1 MIKAKK
7 AKTYIDKILLHPKKK
22 KFNPYSYMKPEGKDN
37 NFNFTNCISYN
48 IVENVTQLKNRE
60 ISSTNLNLFLLGNLS
75 LYFTQEKIT
84 TKNNKLK
91 EKTNDNNYNRKNKK
105 IIKKKEIYNC
115 TLLDKYECYIPT
127 KRIPFLNKK
136 ITDIKNL
143 KKDSNK
149 NVRKNYKDIKIPSN
163 LRNINLFRPI
173 GKFFSSNI
181 TNSIVQLQQKND
193 NNINNNMN
201 LKNVDCTSEAL
212 NSTITF
218 NNNICEDINE
228 NDSSGDYSIIN
239 ESSDNIFREKE
250 FMNLLKKSTTFPK
263 YRGLTELIECP
274 LEDPYSP
281 EIRCNNFIKLLEEF
295 INDDTS
301 DYIEDNSNNNSNY
314 ITNFTSNTNQ
324 ENTII
329 NLYEDNNLDIN
340 NNKSVFIINP
350 SNNKTC
356 INDIDKLPRTSSKS
370 GKLLKVDS
378 NMLTSFNNSS
388 IIDKTSMSDDY
399 DELDNYRKDESIF
412 AFFEDENDKKK
423 NAKKIDMKIKRLLP
437 KTALKHVNK
446 MSNQYIYLMHDKFK
460 KISDKIEDA
469 KTFICDNDMVKK
481 FFVQKLKEYLLN
493 IGISSKKINEKIIK
507 FALYTKEEF
516 DFEFF
521 MSIFDIIFMDN
532 SKENLRFKFLL
543 LLNII
548 KQNDEN
554 NEILV
559 EKQINMFFDLIEC
572 ERVYIR
578 KFCEKLGE
586 RLILRYKAIYRKK
599 NSDKNIQ
606 DKKFIYAKLKIIL
619 ESFLDVLGS

>member
-412 AFFEDENDKKK
+412 AFFEDENDRKK

>member
-1 MIKAKK
+1 M
-7 AKTYIDKILLHPKKK
+7 
-22 KFNPYSYMKPEGKDN
+22 
-37 NFNFTNCISYN
+37 
-48 IVENVTQLKNRE
+48 
-60 ISSTNLNLFLLGNLS
+60 
-75 LYFTQEKIT
+75 
-84 TKNNKLK
+84 
-91 EKTNDNNYNRKNKK
+91 
-105 IIKKKEIYNC
+105 
-115 TLLDKYECYIPT
+115 
-127 KRIPFLNKK
+127 NKK

-412 AFFEDENDKKK
+412 AFFEDENDRKK

>member
-48 IVENVTQLKNRE
+48 IVENFTQLKNRE

-218 NNNICEDINE
+218 NNNIYEDINE

-281 EIRCNNFIKLLEEF
+281 EIRCDNFIKLLEEF

-301 DYIEDNSNNNSNY
+301 DYIEDDNNNNCKY

-350 SNNKTC
+350 SNNKPC
-356 INDIDKLPRTSSKS
+356 LNDIDKLPRTSSKS

-460 KISDKIEDA
+460 KISEKIEDA

-507 FALYTKEEF
+507 FALYAKEEI

-521 MSIFDIIFMDN
+521 ISIFDIIIMDN
-532 SKENLRFKFLL
+532 SKENLRFKFFL